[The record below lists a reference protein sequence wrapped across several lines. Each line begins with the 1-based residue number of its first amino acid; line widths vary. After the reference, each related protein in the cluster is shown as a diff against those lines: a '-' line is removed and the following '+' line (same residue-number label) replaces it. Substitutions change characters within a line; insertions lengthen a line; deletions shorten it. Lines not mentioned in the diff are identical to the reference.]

1 MKTVKLKFPGT
12 YAGLQEEVKLTGIYG
27 KWRDLGNRKQFRAES
42 GAILNWQQSTGIM
55 SFQGPGLA
63 AAEFE
68 ASLFLRAEGADGAP
82 NSREIIPPELL
93 DRLTVDKID
102 WKRGTLIDD
111 EGRLWIDLILC
122 RGGVE
127 PKIGGEK
134 KPVIVC
140 GRRAPPIKPSTG
152 HLRVVK

>member
-12 YAGLQEEVKLTGIYG
+12 YASLQEEVKRIGICG

-42 GAILNWQQSTGIM
+42 NVILNWQQFTGTIT
-55 SFQGPGLA
+55 FQGPGLA

-68 ASLFLRAEGADGAP
+68 ASLFLRAEGADGDP

-93 DRLTVDKID
+93 GGLTADKID
-102 WKRGTLIDD
+102 WERGTLIDD

-152 HLRVVK
+152 NLRIVK